1 MKLSAILKH
10 DLSYCDPKLKDQF
23 HRTAKAQ
30 LKKVAEAMGLT
41 PDQYDLRSNKGGIAV
56 SGEVTLHTDS
66 VYVQVGQ
73 FFHTPLN
80 VLYRTCKGRKD
91 YSGGSNHYCTAD
103 ALEDPEQFAKI
114 ELQYRLEGRRP

>member
-30 LKKVAEAMGLT
+30 LKKVAEAMGLS

-56 SGEVTLHTDS
+56 SGEVVLHTDS
-66 VYVQVGQ
+66 VYVMVSQ
-73 FFHTPLN
+73 FITSN
-80 VLYRTCKGRKD
+80 RYVMYRTCKGRKD
-91 YSGGSNHYCTAD
+91 YSGGTNHYCTAE
-103 ALEDPEQFAKI
+103 ALEDPEQFVKT